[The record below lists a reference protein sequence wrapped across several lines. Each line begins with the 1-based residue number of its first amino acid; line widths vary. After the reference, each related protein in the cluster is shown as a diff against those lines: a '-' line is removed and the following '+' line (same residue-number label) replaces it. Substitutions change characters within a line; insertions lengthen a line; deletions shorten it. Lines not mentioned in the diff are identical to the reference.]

1 MRSLILSMSVLI
13 FIFTGCKAKDFFQQP
28 SVTVVDYE
36 LTAPPGEYTYLLM
49 TCDIKNND
57 SHDGE
62 AKNVTY
68 KVTVEGVQSQDM
80 TYSTPF
86 TMKGGQTIQKK
97 LPLTF
102 VTADA
107 TALLMKIGGGSPLGY
122 SVTGNIFAG
131 TPLGDQDLPL
141 NISGNADLTIDLNDF
156 FLQPT
161 ITMDNTQ
168 GFVVTSIGSPP
179 IPYVNPTG
187 SPATVQI
194 NKTDVLNND
203 SHAVTV
209 QKVIYTVNVNGA
221 VSNKMTYTPVSP
233 IPVAALET
241 ISINNLP
248 ITFNY
253 TALLGV
259 LNYIVSGTLYVN
271 YTITGSVL
279 VEADLGSGLI
289 DFYVPLNTSGT
300 NTMFVTP

>member
-1 MRSLILSMSVLI
+1 
-13 FIFTGCKAKDFFQQP
+13 
-28 SVTVVDYE
+28 
-36 LTAPPGEYTYLLM
+36 
-49 TCDIKNND
+49 
-57 SHDGE
+57 
-62 AKNVTY
+62 
-68 KVTVEGVQSQDM
+68 
-80 TYSTPF
+80 
-86 TMKGGQTIQKK
+86 
-97 LPLTF
+97 
-102 VTADA
+102 
-107 TALLMKIGGGSPLGY
+107 
-122 SVTGNIFAG
+122 
-131 TPLGDQDLPL
+131 
-141 NISGNADLTIDLNDF
+141 
-156 FLQPT
+156 
-161 ITMDNTQ
+161 MDNTQ